1 MRHKAES
8 RASTSMHVRQGLRE
22 VSSASVCRHVMVVAV
37 VASPSPWRPLG
48 TTARQTTVRSS
59 PRAQRGERAP
69 ARTAIAWAARS
80 RARLPRAEPFVPRHH
95 RPRVGACRRPVFGRT
110 NSRCSMPGVT
120 TGRACSRSVRGCR
133 AGRSGMGAGSLGL
146 VGAGWT
152 RNLESWGCDSPR
164 LMGVGPYMRASLL
177 RAGIQEGGG

>member
-48 TTARQTTVRSS
+48 TTAPQTTVRSS
-59 PRAQRGERAP
+59 PQAQRGERAP

>member
-110 NSRCSMPGVT
+110 SSRCLMSGVT

-133 AGRSGMGAGSLGL
+133 AGRSGTGAGSPGL
-146 VGAGWT
+146 VEAGW
-152 RNLESWGCDSPR
+152 RGNLESWGCHFPQTMES
-164 LMGVGPYMRASLL
+164 GPYMRALPL
-177 RAGIQEGGG
+177 RAGFQKGGG